1 MEKIERLDDV
11 KRLLVDQEILLI
23 MKEGNPVFFVR
34 RKDKI
39 LVKGPSSTYRISLD
53 EVEELFKDEVFYL
66 YDDIQQE
73 TVNLEKDEE
82 YYTWRARYQ
91 QYKIDVLNHTK

>member
-11 KRLLVDQEILLI
+11 KRLLEDQEILLI
-23 MKEGNPVFFVR
+23 MKDGNPVFFVK

-39 LVKGPSSTYRISLD
+39 LVKGQSSTYRISLD
-53 EVEELFKDEVFYL
+53 DLEILFKDEVFYL
-66 YDDIQQE
+66 YDDVQQE

-91 QYKIDVLNHTK
+91 

>member
-11 KRLLVDQEILLI
+11 KRLLTDQEILMI
-23 MKEGNPVFFVR
+23 MKDGNPVFFVK

-39 LVKGPSSTYRISLD
+39 LVKGASSTFRISLD
-53 EVEELFKDEVFYL
+53 EVTELYKDEVFYL
-66 YDDIQQE
+66 YDDLPQE

-82 YYTWRARYQ
+82 YYAWRSKYQ
-91 QYKIDVLNHTK
+91 

>member
-11 KRLLVDQEILLI
+11 KRLLIDQEIMMI
-23 MKEGNPVFFVR
+23 MKDGNPIFFVK

-39 LVKGPSSTYRISLD
+39 LVKGPSSTYRITLED
-53 EVEELFKDEVFYL
+53 LEDLFRDEVFYL
-66 YDDIQQE
+66 YDDVQQE

-82 YYTWRARYQ
+82 YYAWRHRHQ
-91 QYKIDVLNHTK
+91 

>member
-11 KRLLVDQEILLI
+11 KRLLLDQEILMI
-23 MKEGNPVFFVR
+23 MKDGNPVFFVK

-39 LVKGPSSTYRISLD
+39 LVKSQSSTYRISLD
-53 EVEELFKDEVFYL
+53 DLENLFRDEVFYL
-66 YDDIQQE
+66 YDDVQQE

-91 QYKIDVLNHTK
+91 

>member
-39 LVKGPSSTYRISLD
+39 LVKRPSSTYRISLD

-66 YDDIQQE
+66 YDDVQQE

-91 QYKIDVLNHTK
+91 

>member
-1 MEKIERLDDV
+1 M
-11 KRLLVDQEILLI
+11 
-23 MKEGNPVFFVR
+23 

-39 LVKGPSSTYRISLD
+39 LVKGPSTTYRISLD

-66 YDDIQQE
+66 YDDVQQE

-91 QYKIDVLNHTK
+91 

>member
-11 KRLLVDQEILLI
+11 KRLLNDQEILMILQD
-23 MKEGNPVFFVR
+23 GNPVFFVK

-39 LVKGPSSTYRISLD
+39 LVKSQSSTYRISLD
-53 EVEELFKDEVFYL
+53 DVTELFQNEIFYL
-66 YDDIQQE
+66 YDDVPSE

-82 YYTWRARYQ
+82 YYAWRNRHQ
-91 QYKIDVLNHTK
+91 

>member
-23 MKEGNPVFFVR
+23 MKDGNPIFFVR

-39 LVKGPSSTYRISLD
+39 LVKGSSSTYRISLD

-66 YDDIQQE
+66 YDDVQQE

-91 QYKIDVLNHTK
+91 

>member
-11 KRLLVDQEILLI
+11 KRLLVDQEILMI
-23 MKEGNPVFFVR
+23 MKDGNPVFFVK

-39 LVKGPSSTYRISLD
+39 LVKSQSSTYRISLD
-53 EVEELFKDEVFYL
+53 DLENLFRDEVFYL
-66 YDDIQQE
+66 YDDVQQE

-91 QYKIDVLNHTK
+91 